1 MIGNYMTKTRDQIKR
16 KFKVLEKKNP
26 KLAESIFDRE
36 VSPNTIKALTEE
48 MELEENDFFMWKIK
62 MTDCDFHI

>member
-1 MIGNYMTKTRDQIKR
+1 MIATHMTKTRDQIKR

-36 VSPNTIKALTEE
+36 ISQDTIKNLSDE

-62 MTDCDFHI
+62 MTDCGFHI